1 MIFPDTV
8 IKLWLLNFI
17 ASKSIQSISV
27 ELTAATYFKCWLN
40 VSGDKSSRDW
50 DKAWSKFKNQGGKKA
65 FSKFSDKY
73 VSWNPRRSEFP
84 LSEEVDPIKRTERS
98 NLEFWN
104 SPTFTLGGAI
114 IIVTFLLLYTIL
126 APIKWSL
133 SKQCNCRNEVLFLR
147 KCKSFSNEV
156 DGFSLFFSSFVAS
169 PTWNNFLPPICRWL
183 FMPNLFSDGFPACW
197 SEVWIWNKM
206 ITLCACL
213 NPFLARESSWKVKTR

>member
-1 MIFPDTV
+1 MQMDVYTHLSSPPFISHRFCSSRYHHSSSSSSHPPF
-8 IKLWLLNFI
+8 KLLC
-17 ASKSIQSISV
+17 SKESQP
-27 ELTAATYFKCWLN
+27 KDDN
-40 VSGDKSSRDW
+40 NNKGDKSSRDW

-126 APIKWSL
+126 APIK
-133 SKQCNCRNEVLFLR
+133 
-147 KCKSFSNEV
+147 
-156 DGFSLFFSSFVAS
+156 
-169 PTWNNFLPPICRWL
+169 
-183 FMPNLFSDGFPACW
+183 
-197 SEVWIWNKM
+197 
-206 ITLCACL
+206 
-213 NPFLARESSWKVKTR
+213 